1 MSSSQPPSGERN
13 PLGFD
18 ELIAILVAFGTM
30 GTIFFW
36 ATSKNPNQFGM
47 RNWQFPA
54 VFSAPAVT
62 PGNSTILTPLP
73 SSDVRSP
80 APAPATK
87 LIPSQPNAAPIAPI
101 VPIVPIVPI
110 APVAPLGPILPAIP
124 PQGAIVVPQTP
135 IARETPPAII
145 TKPKAPKPTVGPVK
159 FSDMPDKYWARPFIV
174 ALVDRKIFTDFTDNK
189 FRPDEP
195 MTRAELARLIER
207 MSDKKETRKPIN
219 FEDVKDKNPAAS
231 AIDGSVQKGFLK
243 GYPNNEFRPTKDV
256 PRVEVIV
263 ALASGLNLKKEGNPT
278 KILQVYT
285 DRQKVPKWAVD
296 KVAAATKAGIVV
308 NHPKPTLL
316 QPNKTATR
324 AEVAAMIYQSMAK
337 KGKVPAKPSK
347 YVIEQVKSSK

>member
-54 VFSAPAVT
+54 VFSAPAADPASPT
-62 PGNSTILTPLP
+62 LLIPAP
-73 SSDVRSP
+73 SSPDLPPP
-80 APAPATK
+80 APAKVPAPATT
-87 LIPSQPNAAPIAPI
+87 LIPSPRQTTGI
-101 VPIVPIVPI
+101 
-110 APVAPLGPILPAIP
+110 APLGPILPAIP
-124 PQGAIVVPQTP
+124 PQGAIVVVPQTP
-135 IARETPPAII
+135 IARETPPPIL
-145 TKPKAPKPTVGPVK
+145 TKPKAPKPTTVGPVK
-159 FSDMPDKYWARPFIV
+159 FSDIPDKYWARPFIV
-174 ALVDRKIFTDFTDNK
+174 ALVDRQIFTDFTDNK

-207 MSDKKETRKPIN
+207 MSDKEQTRKPIN

-243 GYPNNEFRPTKDV
+243 GYPNNEFRPAKDV

-263 ALASGLNLKKEGNPT
+263 ALASGLNLKKEGNSS

-285 DRQKVPKWAVD
+285 DRKKVPKWAVD

-308 NHPKPTLL
+308 NHPEPKLL

-324 AEVAAMIYQSMAK
+324 AEVAAMIYQAMVK
-337 KGKVPAKPSK
+337 KGKLPAKSSK
-347 YVIEQVKSSK
+347 YVIESVKSSR

>member
-1 MSSSQPPSGERN
+1 MSSPQPPSKERN

-30 GTIFFW
+30 GAIFFW
-36 ATSKNPNQFGM
+36 VTGRNPDRLNA
-47 RNWQFPA
+47 RSWQFPA
-54 VFSAPAVT
+54 VFSQPAAAPD
-62 PGNSTILTPLP
+62 SLKILTPVPP

-80 APAPATK
+80 ATT
-87 LIPSQPNAAPIAPI
+87 IVPSQPD
-101 VPIVPIVPI
+101 I
-110 APVAPLGPILPAIP
+110 APVAPIGPVLPVFP
-124 PQGAIVVPQTP
+124 PMGTIVVPETP
-135 IARETPPAII
+135 IARSTVPPVII
-145 TKPKAPKPTVGPVK
+145 KPKAAKPKAGPVK
-159 FSDMPDKYWARPFIV
+159 LSDVPENYWARPFIV
-174 ALVDRKIFTDFTDNK
+174 ALVDRKIFTDVTDNK

-207 MSDKKETRKPIN
+207 MSDKEPSRKPIN

-263 ALASGLNLKKEGNPT
+263 ALASGLNLKQEKNT
-278 KILQVYT
+278 SKILQVYT
-285 DRQKVPKWAVD
+285 DRKKVPKWAVD

-324 AEVAAMIYQSMAK
+324 GEVAAMIYEAMAK
-337 KGKVPAKPSK
+337 QGKVPVKPSDYVVKPVKPSK
-347 YVIEQVKSSK
+347 